1 MKLTFSD
8 ALSFRNFYAK
18 IKERKFPLRTG
29 YHLNCIAKALEPHF
43 SFYQEQLTQIFDE
56 YAEKDENGQ
65 IVRDETGNL
74 KILPEKIAECNV
86 KLNELL
92 AFEFE
97 IEAKMLN
104 ISEIESIELSMD
116 EIQGITSFITE

>member
-1 MKLTFSD
+1 MKLTFND

-18 IKERKFPLRTG
+18 IKDAKFPLRTG
-29 YHLNCIAKALEPHF
+29 YRLNCLAKAIEPHF
-43 SFYQEQLTQIFDE
+43 SFYQEQLAQIFNE

-74 KILPEKIAECNV
+74 KILPDKIAECNV

-104 ISEIESIELSMD
+104 ISEIERIELSMD